1 MLQFQSMRMALANVW
16 HALDGVLISD
26 LKEKHL
32 FFWVRIYCKYHC
44 FLLIFL
50 VQIVDSPSGLV
61 SKLMSKQ
68 FRNFIG

>member
-1 MLQFQSMRMALANVW
+1 MRVALAYVW

-32 FFWVRIYCKYHC
+32 LFWVRIYCKYHC

-50 VQIVDSPSGLV
+50 VQIVDFLSWLV

-68 FRNFIG
+68 LRNFIG

>member
-1 MLQFQSMRMALANVW
+1 MRVALANVW

-32 FFWVRIYCKYHC
+32 LFWFYNEIY
-44 FLLIFL
+44 IDR
-50 VQIVDSPSGLV
+50 VVEGIVDFPSWLV

-68 FRNFIG
+68 FKNFIGEFFAHDMKS